1 MVPASQKHSASD
13 SASGGN
19 TRRGA
24 HHSRRSWRHW
34 IRAHEARLFLIA
46 LLLLTLLSPLAD
58 LWRYGHLL
66 LAPPV
71 VLIVLTTVHYGQAS
85 RRTFWIALAAAMGWV
100 VTLPGVGPFPANPW
114 WSSLLMIVLS
124 LLMLTMMGR
133 QFIGARAVN
142 VETMFA
148 ALSGYLLLA
157 VLWSQLYAL
166 IAAVRPDAFS
176 FGGHSSQKLYSLMY
190 FSLQTLTSL
199 GLGDILPVD
208 PFARML
214 TVVETVLGQFYLAAV
229 IGRLAS
235 LARPEEEPAE

>member
-1 MVPASQKHSASD
+1 MVSASHKHSGSRDNAH
-13 SASGGN
+13 
-19 TRRGA
+19 RGA
-24 HHSRRSWRHW
+24 RSSRHSWRHW
-34 IRAHEARLFLIA
+34 IRVHEARLFLVA

-58 LWRYGHLL
+58 LWKYGRLL
-66 LAPPV
+66 LGPPV

-85 RRTFWIALAAAMGWV
+85 RRTFWIALVAAMGWL

-124 LLMLTMMGR
+124 LLMLAMMGR
-133 QFIGARAVN
+133 QFIGARSVN

-157 VLWSQLYAL
+157 TLWSQIYAL
-166 IAAVRPDAFS
+166 IAAVRPEAFH
-176 FGGHSSQKLYSLMY
+176 FGGSGPPKLYSLMY

-199 GLGDILPVD
+199 GLGDVLPVD

-235 LARPEEEPAE
+235 LARPEEESTE